1 MSEFLSYCAKLM
13 VDEEKNENLSE
24 KEKEEQAIVMRY
36 LSLFNELDKYFD
48 TLVETDRFMP
58 YNDKLKQI
66 SE

>member
-1 MSEFLSYCAKLM
+1 M
-13 VDEEKNENLSE
+13 VDTKKTENLDK
-24 KEKEEQAIVMRY
+24 KEQEEQAIVMRY

>member
-1 MSEFLSYCAKLM
+1 M
-13 VDEEKNENLSE
+13 VDIDENENMDK
-24 KEKEEQAIVMRY
+24 KENEEQAIVMRY

-58 YNDKLKQI
+58 YNDKLKRI

>member
-1 MSEFLSYCAKLM
+1 MADTEAT
-13 VDEEKNENLSE
+13 ENLNE
-24 KEKEEQAIVMRY
+24 KEKKEQAIVMRY

>member
-1 MSEFLSYCAKLM
+1 M
-13 VDEEKNENLSE
+13 VDTEKTENLSE

-58 YNDKLKQI
+58 YNDKLKRI

>member
-1 MSEFLSYCAKLM
+1 M
-13 VDEEKNENLSE
+13 VDTEKTEKLSE
-24 KEKEEQAIVMRY
+24 KEQEEQAIVMRY

-58 YNDKLKQI
+58 YNDKLKWI

>member
-1 MSEFLSYCAKLM
+1 MS
-13 VDEEKNENLSE
+13 DNEKTQNLSE
-24 KEKEEQAIVMRY
+24 KEIQEQSIVMKY

>member
-1 MSEFLSYCAKLM
+1 M
-13 VDEEKNENLSE
+13 VDVEETKDLSE
-24 KEKEEQAIVMRY
+24 KEQEEQAIVMRY

>member
-1 MSEFLSYCAKLM
+1 M
-13 VDEEKNENLSE
+13 VNTEKNGNLNE

-48 TLVETDRFMP
+48 TLVETDKFMP
-58 YNDKLKQI
+58 YNDKLKRI